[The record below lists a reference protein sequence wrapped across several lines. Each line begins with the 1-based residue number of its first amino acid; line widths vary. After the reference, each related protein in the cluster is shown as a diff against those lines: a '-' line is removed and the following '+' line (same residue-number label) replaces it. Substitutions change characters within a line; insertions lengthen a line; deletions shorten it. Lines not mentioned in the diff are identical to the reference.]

1 MWEDEILEQIH
12 RIREEHAKSFDYDMK
27 AICEDW
33 RKRQAESGREVV
45 NLSAKKEIAK
55 RWSKESKDS
64 Q

>member
-33 RKRQAESGREVV
+33 RKRQAESGKKFVTLTPKHPKQQSTNVV
-45 NLSAKKEIAK
+45 P
-55 RWSKESKDS
+55 
-64 Q
+64 